1 MRALALIFAVPF
13 VVVGMLL
20 CATVVLIPLGVAV
33 MGLGVQPFVQLHMK
47 RIREDVAKQQA
58 AVVANKAEAREAKAR
73 ARDTYEQFIAEQ
85 EIPWTE

>member
-47 RIREDVAKQQA
+47 RIREEAA
-58 AVVANKAEAREAKAR
+58 AVVADKAEKIEAKAR

>member
-47 RIREDVAKQQA
+47 RIREEAA
-58 AVVANKAEAREAKAR
+58 AVVADKAEAREAKAR